1 MADYPITIS
10 RQRVA
15 IESNPERLN
24 GFTNKYTV
32 KYSDIALSSATGST
46 DTVSVTLGTT
56 PALWACTRAVAN
68 VTTAFAGTGGLA
80 LTVGTSGSTAAILA
94 SASVLT
100 AGLKQNTNGANSV
113 ATPTSATSTASA
125 SLVATF
131 TNSVGSSPSVLTAG
145 ELDIYLNVLDLAK
158 IG

>member
-1 MADYPITIS
+1 MADYPITIAKS
-10 RQRVA
+10 RVT

-46 DTVSVTLGTT
+46 DTVTVTLGTT
-56 PALWACTRAVAN
+56 PTVWAASRAVAN

-100 AGLKQNTNGANSV
+100 AGLKQNSNGMNSV

-125 SLVATF
+125 SLVAVF
-131 TNSVGSSPSVLTAG
+131 TNSVGSSPSVLSAG
-145 ELDIYLNVLDLAK
+145 ELDIYLNILDLAK
-158 IG
+158 LG

>member
-1 MADYPITIS
+1 MADYPITINKN
-10 RQRVA
+10 RVT

-24 GFTNKYTV
+24 GYTNKYNV

-46 DTVSVTLGTT
+46 DTVTLTLGTT
-56 PALWACTRAVAN
+56 PSLWACTRAVAN

-80 LTVGTSGSTAAILA
+80 VTVGVTGSTSAILA
-94 SASVLT
+94 SSSILS

-113 ATPTSATSTASA
+113 ATPTSATSTAST
-125 SLVATF
+125 SLVAVF

-145 ELDIYLNVLDLAK
+145 EVDLYLNVLDLAR

>member
-1 MADYPITIS
+1 MADYPITIAKS
-10 RQRVA
+10 RVT

-46 DTVSVTLGTT
+46 DTVTVTLGTT
-56 PALWACTRAVAN
+56 PTVWAANRAVAN

-100 AGLKQNTNGANSV
+100 AGLKQNTNGMNSV

-125 SLVATF
+125 SLVAVF
-131 TNSVGSSPSVLTAG
+131 TNSVGSSPSVLSAG
-145 ELDIYLNVLDLAK
+145 ELDIYLNILDLAK
-158 IG
+158 LG

>member
-1 MADYPITIS
+1 MADYPITIAKS
-10 RQRVA
+10 RVT

-24 GFTNKYTV
+24 GFTNKYNV

-46 DTVSVTLGTT
+46 DTVTVTLGTT
-56 PALWACTRAVAN
+56 PTVWAASRAVAN

-100 AGLKQNTNGANSV
+100 AGLKQNSNGMNSV

-125 SLVATF
+125 SLVAVF
-131 TNSVGSSPSVLTAG
+131 TNSVGSSPSVLSAG
-145 ELDIYLNVLDLAK
+145 ELDIYLNILDLAK
-158 IG
+158 LG

>member
-1 MADYPITIS
+1 MADYPITIAKS
-10 RQRVA
+10 RVT

-46 DTVSVTLGTT
+46 DTVTVTLGTT
-56 PALWACTRAVAN
+56 PTVWAASRAVAN

-100 AGLKQNTNGANSV
+100 AGLKQNSNGINSV

-125 SLVATF
+125 SLVAVF
-131 TNSVGSSPSVLTAG
+131 TNSVGSSPSVLSAG
-145 ELDIYLNVLDLAK
+145 ELDIYLNILDLAK
-158 IG
+158 LG

>member
-1 MADYPITIS
+1 MADYPITIAKS
-10 RQRVA
+10 RVT

-46 DTVSVTLGTT
+46 DTVTVTLGTT
-56 PALWACTRAVAN
+56 PTVWAASRAVAN

-100 AGLKQNTNGANSV
+100 AGLKQNTNGMNSV

-125 SLVATF
+125 SLVAVF
-131 TNSVGSSPSVLTAG
+131 TNSVGSSPSVLSAG
-145 ELDIYLNVLDLAK
+145 ELDIYLNILDLAK
-158 IG
+158 LG

>member
-1 MADYPITIS
+1 MADYPIKIS
-10 RQRVA
+10 KQRVA

-32 KYSDIALSSATGST
+32 KYTDIALASATGST
-46 DTVSVTLGTT
+46 DTVTVTLGTT
-56 PALWACTRAVAN
+56 PTLWAATRAIAN

-100 AGLKQNTNGANSV
+100 AGLKQNTNGVNSV
-113 ATPTSATSTASA
+113 ATPTAATSTASA

-131 TNSVGSSPSVLTAG
+131 TNSVGSSPSVLSAG

-158 IG
+158 LG

>member
-10 RQRVA
+10 KQRVA

-56 PALWACTRAVAN
+56 PALWAATRAIAN

-100 AGLKQNTNGANSV
+100 AGLKQNTNGVNSV

-158 IG
+158 LG